1 MTREFIP
8 DKMNEQNE
16 KPFKLLSAPSG
27 NEKKTPRCN
36 NNNKK
41 IHVVYFMNI
50 IVERFVSHAQ

>member
-27 NEKKTPRCN
+27 NEKKNTQ
-36 NNNKK
+36 
-41 IHVVYFMNI
+41 M
-50 IVERFVSHAQ
+50 QQQ